1 MRRIY
6 LNEGNVDFDFTQTKD
21 DFFVTEIPN
30 REFANK
36 GKYLILKVKK
46 IEMTTWDM
54 VAVFRKYLNIDV
66 TEIGYAGLKDK
77 HATTIQYLSFDAR
90 YSNSLKKF
98 KHKQIKILEF
108 IKDNKSIRMGD
119 LKANRFGINLYNI
132 DNIKAGKIEKTFK
145 KIEKNGLANYF
156 GYQRF
161 GTKGDSILQARS
173 MIEGDLHIEDPKLRN
188 FLISVYQSE
197 LFNEWLKKRVELSN
211 DGKFKL
217 FEGDVYM
224 TEDEKYITPKEI
236 PLKDFLAQKL
246 FITGLLPGRDV
257 FRARSKAREIE
268 REFDDEF
275 LPFKGHRR
283 VAIVYPLDFAMK
295 LNAKEQKLFIEFTL
309 PKASYATV
317 LLEALK
323 ADEITTNS

>member
-6 LNEGNVDFDFTQTKD
+6 LNEGNVDFRFTQTKD

-30 REFANK
+30 RKFAEK
-36 GKYLILKVKK
+36 GKYLILKVQK

-54 VAVFRKYLNIDV
+54 IAVFKKYLNIDA

-77 HATTIQYLSFDAR
+77 HATTIQYISFNVR
-90 YSNSLKKF
+90 YANALKKF

-119 LKANRFGINLYNI
+119 LEANRFGINLYNV
-132 DNIKAGKIEKTFK
+132 DNVKAGKIEKTIK

-161 GTKGDSILQARS
+161 GTKGDSLSQARR
-173 MIEGDLHIEDPKLRN
+173 MIEGDLHVNDTKLKN
-188 FLISVYQSE
+188 FLISIYQSD
-197 LFNEWLKKRVELSN
+197 LFNKWLQERVNLSQ

-224 TEDEKYITPKEI
+224 TKEEKFITPKEI
-236 PLKDFLAQKL
+236 PLKDFLSQKL
-246 FITGLLPGRDV
+246 FVTGLLPGRDV
-257 FRARSKAREIE
+257 FRSREKSREIE
-268 REFDDEF
+268 KKFDDEF
-275 LPFKGHRR
+275 LPFKGYRR
-283 VAIVYPLDFAMK
+283 VAIVYPKDFSMK
-295 LNAKEQKLFIEFTL
+295 FIAQEKKLFIEFSL

-323 ADEITTNS
+323 ADEISANS

>member
-6 LNEGNVDFDFTQTKD
+6 LNEGNVDFEFTQTKD

-36 GKYLILKVKK
+36 GKYLILKVQK

-54 VAVFRKYLNIDV
+54 VAVFRKHLNIDA

-98 KHKQIKILEF
+98 KHKQIKILE
-108 IKDNKSIRMGD
+108 IMKDNKSIRMGD

-132 DNIKAGKIEKTFK
+132 DNIKAGQIEKTLK

-161 GTKGDSILQARS
+161 GTKGDSVLQARS
-173 MIEGDLHIEDPKLRN
+173 MIEGDLHVDDPKLRN
-188 FLISVYQSE
+188 FLISVYQSD
-197 LFNEWLKKRVELSN
+197 LFNEWLKKRVNLSSN
-211 DGKFKL
+211 GKFKL
-217 FEGDVYM
+217 FEGDIYM
-224 TEDEKYITPKEI
+224 LEDEKLITPKEI
-236 PLKDFLAQKL
+236 PLKDFLARKL
-246 FITGLLPGRDV
+246 FVTGLLPGRDV
-257 FRARSKAREIE
+257 FRTRAKAREIE
-268 REFDDEF
+268 KEFDDEF
-275 LPFKGHRR
+275 LPFKGYRR
-283 VAIVYPLDFAMK
+283 VALIYPQDFSIK
-295 LNAKEQKLFIEFTL
+295 FYSKEKKLFLSFTL
-309 PKASYATV
+309 PKAAYATV

-323 ADEITTNS
+323 ADR